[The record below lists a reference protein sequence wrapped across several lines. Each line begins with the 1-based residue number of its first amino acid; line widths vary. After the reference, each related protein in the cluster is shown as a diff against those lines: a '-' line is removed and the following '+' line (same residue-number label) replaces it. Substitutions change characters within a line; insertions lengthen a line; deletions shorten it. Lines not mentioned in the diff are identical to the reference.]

1 MSLLGYGRAAI
12 VTAAALAVALLAQQP
27 AGAAV
32 DTEKYVALGDSFT
45 AGPLIPHQS
54 FDVPGCLRSD
64 HNYAALL
71 AETLDVDAFTDAS
84 CSGATTKDMF
94 APQGTFWGTNAP
106 QLDAVT
112 SDTTLVTIGI
122 SGNDVGFMDVLLT
135 CLSKGLLDPFGNPCE
150 DGYTD
155 NGHDELRARISDVAT
170 DVAAVVEAVHD
181 RAPGAEVVL
190 VGYPA
195 LLPEKDGC
203 WLKATIAKGDV
214 PYLDG
219 VNAELNEMLDRVAG
233 DHGARFVGVYD
244 RGHSICAARGDR
256 WVEAVVPTR
265 PAAPVHPNATGMRA
279 VADRLADAL
288 A

>member
-1 MSLLGYGRAAI
+1 MSTTRFGRAAALI
-12 VTAAALAVALLAQQP
+12 AAFALAATAFAQPAAASESTV
-27 AGAAV
+27 
-32 DTEKYVALGDSFT
+32 YVALGDSFT
-45 AGPLIPHQS
+45 AGPLIPDQTL
-54 FDVPGCLRSD
+54 DVPGCLRSD

-71 AETLDVDAFTDAS
+71 AQTLDVGAFTDAS
-84 CSGATTKDMF
+84 CSGATTADMF

-112 SDTTLVTIGI
+112 AQTTLVTIGI
-122 SGNDVGFMDVLLT
+122 GGNDVGFMDVLVT
-135 CLSKGLLDPFGNPCE
+135 CLTKGLLDPLGNPCE
-150 DGYTD
+150 DHFTAGGY
-155 NGHDELRARISDVAT
+155 DELRARISDVAT

-195 LLPEKDGC
+195 LLPPEKGC

-219 VNAELNEMLDRVAG
+219 VNAELNEMLARVGG
-233 DHGARFVGVYD
+233 DHDATFADVYD
-244 RGHSICAARGDR
+244 RGHSICASRGER
-256 WVEAVVPTR
+256 WVEAVLPTR

-279 VADRLADAL
+279 VADRLAEL
-288 A
+288 LG